1 MKFNDVAKIREAQ
14 SSEVLFLEQD
24 YKYLKEGGIL
34 AVVIPDGILS
44 NSSLLYVRDQLSI
57 WYQVLAIV
65 SLPQYTFAS
74 TGAGVKS
81 SILFLKK
88 KTKEEV
94 VRAESIVSCIKEDL
108 LKHYGFA
115 KAYKELQRAKNQEIK
130 TVLSESK
137 FDMSIDEV
145 NKIKAEINLVYNEK
159 ISKLKSKLQDAYKEE
174 YMKKMPNYKV
184 FMALIENVGYDSTGR
199 TSSVNNLKD
208 IEGLLTDFIKK
219 NL

>member
-1 MKFNDVAKIREAQ
+1 MRKDTHK
-14 SSEVLFLEQD
+14 LL
-24 YKYLKEGGIL
+24 
-34 AVVIPDGILS
+34 ILS
-44 NSSLLYVRDQLSI
+44 YSEDFSR
-57 WYQVLAIV
+57 
-65 SLPQYTFAS
+65 
-74 TGAGVKS
+74 
-81 SILFLKK
+81 ILRK
-88 KTKEEV
+88 KTKDEV
-94 VRAESIVSCIKEDL
+94 LRAESIVSGIKESL
-108 LKHYGFA
+108 LKHYDFA
-115 KAYKELQRAKNQEIK
+115 NVYKELQRAKNQEIK

-137 FDMSIDEV
+137 NDILIDEV
-145 NKIKAEINLVYNEK
+145 NKIKAEINLGYNEK